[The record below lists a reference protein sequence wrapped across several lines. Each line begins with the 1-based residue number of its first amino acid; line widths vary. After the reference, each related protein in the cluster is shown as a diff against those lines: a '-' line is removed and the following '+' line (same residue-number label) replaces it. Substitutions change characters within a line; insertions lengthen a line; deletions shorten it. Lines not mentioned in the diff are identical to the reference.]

1 MLQCSK
7 DFALARKWVILE
19 LDKSR
24 VHIVITR
31 ITTEIPIKRYIMS
44 MQIHEDMK
52 DMR

>member
-7 DFALARKWVILE
+7 SFALSRKWAILE

-24 VHIVITR
+24 VRIVITR
-31 ITTEIPIKRYIMS
+31 ITTETPIKQYIMS